1 MPIQAAANRLKM
13 EIESGKTR
21 SEAPK
26 VAVAS
31 TPVWKSDVPAT
42 EAEIAA
48 AKAKA
53 AEQGEVVKAL
63 KSGAATK
70 EEVDAAVAELKIC
83 KANVAAMEAPAG
95 AKDEKPAEGGKKGKA
110 KPVAKKDKAP
120 EVVKVPPTQ
129 YEILLQIGIPESDI
143 P

>member
-13 EIESGKTR
+13 EIEQGKTR

-26 VAVAS
+26 AVEAS
-31 TPVWKSDVPAT
+31 APIWKSDVPAT

-48 AKAKA
+48 AKASVT
-53 AEQGEVVKAL
+53 EQGDIVKTL

-70 EEVDAAVAELKIC
+70 EEVDAAVAQLKFR
-83 KANVAAMEAPAG
+83 KANLAAMEAPAG
-95 AKDEKPAEGGKKGKA
+95 AKEEKPAEGGKKGKA
-110 KPVAKKDKAP
+110 KAGAKKDKVP